1 MLRLIIF
8 TMIIKPIILIVL
20 GLNIRRREWLP
31 KEGPIVI
38 IANHNSHLDT
48 LVLLSLFQG
57 KGFKKA
63 RPVAAGDYFFKNK
76 LLKWF
81 SINIMQ
87 IIPIERKMTRD
98 IKGLFEPIVT
108 ALDEGSIIILYP
120 EGSRGE
126 PEKLSKYKSGIYYL
140 MRERPD
146 IPIQPLF
153 LHGLGKS
160 LPKGSKL
167 FVPFFVDIFVGQSF
181 LFNKNRKEF
190 MDELNSSMNDL
201 RNEGDFKEW

>member
-57 KGFKKA
+57 KGFKKT

-190 MDELNSSMNDL
+190 MDELNSRMNDL

>member
-190 MDELNSSMNDL
+190 MDELNSRMNDL

>member
-1 MLRLIIF
+1 MLRYIIF
-8 TMIIKPIILIVL
+8 TFIIKPIILIVL

-31 KEGPIVI
+31 KKGPIVI

-48 LVLLSLFQG
+48 LVLLSLFKG
-57 KGFKKA
+57 EGFKKA
-63 RPVAAGDYFFKNK
+63 RPVAAGDYFLKNK

-81 SINIMQ
+81 SMNIMQ

-98 IKGLFEPIVT
+98 IKGLFEPIVRG
-108 ALDEGSIIILYP
+108 LDEGSIIILYP

-140 MRERPD
+140 MRERPNV
-146 IPIQPLF
+146 PIQPLF

-167 FVPFFVDIFVGQSF
+167 FVPFFVDIFVGRPF
-181 LFNKNRKEF
+181 LFNENRKVF
-190 MDELNSSMNDL
+190 MDELNERMNEL

>member
-1 MLRLIIF
+1 
-8 TMIIKPIILIVL
+8 
-20 GLNIRRREWLP
+20 
-31 KEGPIVI
+31 
-38 IANHNSHLDT
+38 
-48 LVLLSLFQG
+48 
-57 KGFKKA
+57 
-63 RPVAAGDYFFKNK
+63 
-76 LLKWF
+76 
-81 SINIMQ
+81 
-87 IIPIERKMTRD
+87 
-98 IKGLFEPIVT
+98 
-108 ALDEGSIIILYP
+108 
-120 EGSRGE
+120 RGE

-190 MDELNSSMNDL
+190 MDELNSRMNDL